1 MQFRL
6 LSLSMFAGALL
17 IGCAHQP
24 ETSSPDL
31 GGLAGLLAFQRTL
44 PGLDGPELAKLRNQ
58 LTSQSTTPEAQMRLA
73 LLHAQTKGGDVA
85 RAQTLLDSLLKS
97 NSSEARS
104 LQPMAR
110 LLAEQLA
117 ERQRLESQLERQ
129 GVLLKESQRKVQE
142 LQEKIDR
149 LAEIERSLPSTNRA
163 GARP

>member
-1 MQFRL
+1 MQFRR
-6 LSLSMFAGALL
+6 LSLSMLAGALL

-24 ETSSPDL
+24 ETSSSDL
-31 GGLAGLLAFQRTL
+31 GGLAGILAFQRTL

-110 LLAEQLA
+110 LLADQLA